1 VREWISLHQAELE
14 ICWERAVNHEPPG
27 TIEPLPWESSVV
39 DVTQVEVVEE
49 RIVRLTFS
57 DGSERVVDLMPL
69 LWGPVFEEIA
79 RDDDLFAQV
88 RVDPD
93 IGTIAWP
100 NGADLDPDVLHG
112 DYEPAQPARS
122 ET

>member
-1 VREWISLHQAELE
+1 M
-14 ICWERAVNHEPPG
+14 
-27 TIEPLPWESSVV
+27 V
-39 DVTQVEVVEE
+39 DVTKVEVVEE
-49 RIVRLTFS
+49 RTVRLTFS

-79 RDDDLFAQV
+79 RDDDLFTQV

-93 IGTIAWP
+93 IGTITWP

-112 DYEPAQPARS
+112 DYEPAHPARS
-122 ET
+122 KT